1 MKPNFFHAL
10 KEKMTKEPSRKVDQF
25 ILKRASDHFEQKYKS
40 HVPWWSIFAGTTVAA
55 LGLVLW
61 LQVSENTTSNSKASA
76 MLTESPELLKEM
88 DDVELLVEVSQYSD
102 EEWNIV
108 MNGES

>member
-1 MKPNFFHAL
+1 MKPNFFELL
-10 KEKMTKEPSRKVDQF
+10 KEKLLMTPPRKVDQF
-25 ILKRASDHFEQKYKS
+25 ILKRASDQFERQRRS
-40 HVPWWSIFAGTTVAA
+40 AVPWWSIIGGTSVLA
-55 LGLVLW
+55 LGLVVW
-61 LQVSENTTSNSKASA
+61 LQVSENKTSNA
-76 MLTESPELLKEM
+76 MLAESPEMLQEM